1 MIRPTIRCSRRRRR
15 RNLQSLGKKGERE
28 IMRITIL
35 ILCCMFLVSC
45 GKSPQPLLPDHKF
58 GPSSRPGRAKFQ
70 IRAIVKLGSLTE
82 ADFRRTAVD
91 LCKKYESRA
100 AGSFLVQ
107 FFSDAS
113 CLEQWDGTG
122 LLRDS
127 DWPHWLC
134 RITVET
140 DTSWKLYPRTFK
152 LAVDENTGQER
163 TDVLKK

>member
-1 MIRPTIRCSRRRRR
+1 
-15 RNLQSLGKKGERE
+15 
-28 IMRITIL
+28 MRIPIL
-35 ILCCMFLVSC
+35 ILCCVFIVSC
-45 GKSPQPLLPDHKF
+45 GRPPQPPEAKQVVLPDHKF
-58 GPSSRPGRAKFQ
+58 GPSSRPGRSKSQ

-82 ADFRRTAVD
+82 PDFKRTAVD

-113 CLEQWDGTG
+113 CLEGWDGTG
-122 LLRDS
+122 VLRDS

-140 DTSWKLYPRTFK
+140 DINGSLYARTFK
-152 LAVDENTGQER
+152 LALDENTGQER

>member
-1 MIRPTIRCSRRRRR
+1 MLNVGQEKRRRF
-15 RNLQSLGKKGERE
+15 
-28 IMRITIL
+28 IRIGIL
-35 ILCCMFLVSC
+35 ILCCVFFVSC
-45 GKSPQPLLPDHKF
+45 GRSPEAEPEKQVELPDHKF
-58 GPSSRPGRAKFQ
+58 GPSSRPGRAKSQ

-82 ADFRRTAVD
+82 ADFRQTAVD

-127 DWPHWLC
+127 DWPYWLC

-140 DTSWKLYPRTFK
+140 DNSGKLYARTFK

-163 TDVLKK
+163 TDVLKQ